1 MVKRSIDLFIAFIGL
16 VLCLPFILVSML
28 IIRATSSGPAI
39 FLQER
44 VGREGK
50 TFIIYKLRTLREESG
65 TVHSRVTAFGAFL
78 RKTHLDEVTQFW
90 NVLMGDMSI
99 VGPRPHSIDEFQRL
113 RFLIPGYERRALVVP
128 GMVGIAQ
135 TLPHPFFDGDR
146 HRVRADS
153 FYLENRS
160 LGLDMRALQ
169 RTARIA
175 ILGRRQWTTSR
186 I

>member
-1 MVKRSIDLFIAFIGL
+1 MAKRFIDLFIAFIGL
-16 VLCLPFILVSML
+16 ALCLPFILVSML
-28 IIRATSSGPAI
+28 IIRTTSSGPAI

-44 VGREGK
+44 VGRKGK
-50 TFIIYKLRTLREESG
+50 TFIIYKLRTLREDSG
-65 TVHSRVTAFGAFL
+65 TVESRVTAYGAFL

-90 NVLMGDMSI
+90 NVLTGDMSL
-99 VGPRPHSIDEFQRL
+99 VGPRPHSVDEFQRL
-113 RFLIPGYERRALVVP
+113 RFLVPGYERRATVIP

-135 TLPHPFFDGDR
+135 TLPYPLFDNDR

-153 FYLENRS
+153 FYLDNRS
-160 LGLDMRALQ
+160 LGLDLRALQ

-175 ILGRRQWTTSR
+175 LLGRRQWTMSR